1 MEEKKATPNR
11 KVGIRPFNANNCA
24 QVLLLSECMKLGR
37 KKKPLSATLSCMYA
51 YSTTHKQ
58 ALALNGRIPTLRFGV
73 AFVSSIGG
81 CRFAITASEHR

>member
-37 KKKPLSATLSCMYA
+37 KKSHSLQHFHACM
-51 YSTTHKQ
+51 
-58 ALALNGRIPTLRFGV
+58 PTAQHTNKHL
-73 AFVSSIGG
+73 
-81 CRFAITASEHR
+81 H